1 MNGDTAHQEKHFEAY
16 IVQQLQKQGWL
27 IGDTAHYDTERA
39 LYPDD
44 LVAWL
49 EATQADKWA
58 KLCKDYPADPRGALM
73 DRLAKTLDKDGT
85 VQALRRGFSIAGCGH
100 IDLSEAAPE
109 DARNAEVLKRYTANL
124 LRVVPQLKYHP
135 ARELA
140 IDLVFFI
147 NGIPVA
153 TVEVKTDFTQS
164 AEAAVDQYK
173 TDRLPTDPKT
183 KRREPLL
190 TFKRGAV
197 VHFALSDSDI
207 QMATKLDGENTY
219 FLPFNQGDAGHAGN
233 PPRLGRRARDASSSA
248 GRPPDQ
254 PAPAPTSLRSG
265 TVSPADSEYPVA
277 YFWQQVCQR
286 DAWLRIFHSFVY
298 VEKKDVVDLKGNWSK
313 KETLIFPRYHQWAA
327 VNAMIADAKA
337 NGAGLQ
343 YLCEHSA
350 GSGKTSTIAWTA
362 HDLIRLRRDDGEA
375 IFNSVIIVTD
385 RTVLDSQLQDAVK
398 QIDHQFGVIAA
409 IDRQK
414 SSKSKSKQL
423 AEALIAGTPIIVVTI
438 QTFPYAMEAIVTEAG
453 LKDKNFAII
462 IDEAHASQ
470 TGTNATKLQAALSLG
485 SKSDMANMSVE
496 ELLEQLQKS
505 RVRPKNLS
513 HFAFTATPKHST
525 LMLFG
530 RTKDGGK
537 ASKTNL
543 PASFHKYPMRQA
555 IEEGFI
561 LDVLKGYTPYQT
573 AFNLTKQLEDKKRV
587 GGKAAKQA
595 LAQWMSLHPTNVTQK
610 VQFIIEHFSK
620 NVSALLDG
628 KAKAMVVTS
637 SRAAAV
643 RYKKSFDAYIAKHPE
658 HAGIRSLVAF
668 SGKLTAKQVMHND
681 DQRND
686 DQRLAGDVFVVD
698 DADEFTEVSMNPD
711 IAGQDL
717 RIAFE
722 RPEYRVMLVADK
734 FQTGFDQP
742 KLVAM
747 YLDKKIANDV
757 EIVQTLSRLNR
768 TAPGKDQTFVID
780 FINAPENVRRAF
792 AMYDDGAL
800 IEEPQDLD
808 VVYDIQKLLDAHGL
822 YESEDL
828 EAFKQA
834 RFKTLRDIT
843 QAQEP
848 QHKAP
853 QHRELFAA
861 TERPTRLYNQK
872 LKMMRDAIATWES
885 AYEKARANQ
894 DAAGMKSADHQRKDT
909 AEQIAALMAFK
920 SGLARFCR
928 TYAYIAQLIDFG
940 DPALENFAAFAK
952 LLSKRLDGVPADRV
966 DLKGL
971 VLSGFDIKAR
981 TAAEVREPGKPYL
994 KPIGAGGG
1002 GKADEPNYL
1011 KEIIDRLNRLF
1022 GDATPLRDQ
1031 ATFVNHIAAIAKESD
1046 VVMAQVENNNREQ
1059 ALKGNLPGA
1068 VQQGVVRALTSHQK
1082 LATQVLKAD
1091 RQAMSALTDLIYELI
1106 RDRRMIDLNDLNA

>member
-1 MNGDTAHQEKHFEAY
+1 MQGDTAHQEQHFEAY
-16 IVQQLQKQGWL
+16 IVQQLQKQGWQV
-27 IGDTAHYDTERA
+27 GDTRHYDTERA

-49 EATQADKWA
+49 EATQPEKWA
-58 KLCKDYPADPRGALM
+58 KLCKDHPADPRGALM
-73 DRLAKTLDKDGT
+73 ERLAKTLEADGT
-85 VQALRRGFSIAGCGH
+85 VQALRRGFAIAGCGH

-109 DARNAEVLKRYTANL
+109 DARNAEVTKRYQANI

-147 NGIPVA
+147 NGVPVA

-164 AEAAVDQYK
+164 AAAAVEQYK
-173 TDRLPTDPKT
+173 TDRLPQDPKT

-190 TFKRGAV
+190 SFKRGAV

-207 QMATKLDGENTY
+207 QMATKLDGENTF
-219 FLPFNQGDAGHAGN
+219 FLPFNQGNEGHAGN
-233 PPRLGRRARDASSSA
+233 PARKD
-248 GRPPDQ
+248 G
-254 PAPAPTSLRSG
+254 
-265 TVSPADSEYPVA
+265 EYPVA
-277 YFWQQVCQR
+277 YFWEKVCQR

-313 KETLIFPRYHQWAA
+313 KETLIFPRYHQWDA

-337 NGAGLQ
+337 NGAGMQ

-362 HDLIRLRRDDGEA
+362 HDLIRLRRDNGES
-375 IFNSVIIVTD
+375 IFHSVIIVTD

-423 AEALIAGTPIIVVTI
+423 AEALLNGTPIIVVTI
-438 QTFPYAMEAIVTEAG
+438 QTFPYAMEAIVTEKG
-453 LKDKNFAII
+453 LKDRSFAVI

-485 SKSDMANMSVE
+485 SKGDMAGMSVE

-505 RVRPKNLS
+505 RSRPKNLS

-525 LMLFG
+525 FMLFG
-530 RTKDGGK
+530 RTQDGGK
-537 ASKTNL
+537 PSKTNL
-543 PASFHKYPMRQA
+543 PAAFHKYPMRQA

-573 AFNLTKQLEDKKRV
+573 AFNLAKQLDDTQRV
-587 GGKAAKQA
+587 SGKAAKRA

-610 VQFIIEHFSK
+610 VQFIVEHFSK
-620 NVSALLDG
+620 NVAALLDG

-643 RYKKSFDAYIAKHPE
+643 RYKKGFDAYIAKHPE

-668 SGKLTAKQVMHND
+668 SGKLTGKQVMHSD
-681 DQRND
+681 DE
-686 DQRLAGDVFVVD
+686 RLSGDVFVVD
-698 DADEFTEVSMNPD
+698 EKEEFSELSMNPG
-711 IAGQDL
+711 ASGRDL

-747 YLDKKIANDV
+747 YIDKKIANDV
-757 EIVQTLSRLNR
+757 EIVQTFSRLNR
-768 TAPGKDQTFVID
+768 TAPGKDETFIID
-780 FINAPENVRRAF
+780 FVNSPENVKLAF
-792 AMYDDGAL
+792 SKYDDGAL
-800 IEEPQDLD
+800 IEEAQDLN
-808 VVYDIQKLLDAHGL
+808 VVYDIKKLLDAHGL
-822 YESEDL
+822 YEADDL

-834 RFKTLRDIT
+834 RFKSLRDIT
-843 QAQEP
+843 QSQEP
-848 QHKAP
+848 QHKA
-853 QHRELFAA
+853 LYAA
-861 TERPTRLYNQK
+861 TERPTRLYNLK
-872 LKMMRDAIATWES
+872 LKMLRGAIATWEF
-885 AYEKARANQ
+885 AYGKARANK
-894 DAAGMKSADHQRKDT
+894 DEAGMKSADHQRKDA
-909 AEQIAALMAFK
+909 AEQLAALMSFK
-920 SGLARFCR
+920 SSLARFCR
-928 TYAYIAQLIDFG
+928 AYAYIAQLIDFG
-940 DPALENFAAFAK
+940 DPELENFAAFAK
-952 LLSKRLDGVPADRV
+952 LLGKRLDGVPADRV

-971 VLSGFDIKAR
+971 VLSGFDIKTR
-981 TAAEVREPGKPYL
+981 TEGTGEEPKKSKL
-994 KPIGAGGG
+994 KPIGAGGSG
-1002 GKADEPNYL
+1002 RSDEPNYL

-1031 ATFVNHIAAIAKESD
+1031 AIFVNHIAAIAKESD
-1046 VVMAQVENNNREQ
+1046 VVMAQVENNSREQ

-1091 RQAMSALTDLIYELI
+1091 RQAMAALTDIIYELI
-1106 RDRRMIDLNDLNA
+1106 RDRRTIDLDDLNA

>member
-1 MNGDTAHQEKHFEAY
+1 MNGDSAHQEKHFEAY

-27 IGDTAHYDTERA
+27 IGDTKHYDTERA
-39 LYPDD
+39 QYPDD

-58 KLCKDYPADPRGALM
+58 KLRKDYPADPRGALM
-73 DRLAKTLDKDGT
+73 DRLAKALDKDGT
-85 VQALRRGFSIAGCGH
+85 AQALRRGFSIAGCGH

-109 DARNAEVLKRYTANL
+109 DARNAEVVKRYAANI

-173 TDRLPTDPKT
+173 TDRLPLDPKT
-183 KRREPLL
+183 RRREPLL

-207 QMATKLDGENTY
+207 QMATRLDGENTY
-219 FLPFNQGDAGHAGN
+219 FLPFNQGNAGHAGN
-233 PPRLGRRARDASSSA
+233 PPRTDG
-248 GRPPDQ
+248 
-254 PAPAPTSLRSG
+254 
-265 TVSPADSEYPVA
+265 EYPVA

-298 VEKKDVVDLKGNWSK
+298 VEKKDVADLKGNWSK
-313 KETLIFPRYHQWAA
+313 KETLIFPRYHQWSA

-337 NGAGLQ
+337 NGAGMQ

-453 LKDKNFAII
+453 LKDKSFAII

-485 SKSDMANMSVE
+485 NGGDMASMSVE

-505 RVRPKNLS
+505 RVRPKNLC

-537 ASKTNL
+537 PSKTNL

-573 AFNLTKQLEDKKRV
+573 AFNLAKQLEDKQRV

-643 RYKKSFDAYIAKHPE
+643 RYKKGFDAYIAKHPE

-668 SGKLTAKQVMHND
+668 SGKLTGKQVMHND
-681 DQRND
+681 DE
-686 DQRLAGDVFVVD
+686 RLAGDVFV
-698 DADEFTEVSMNPD
+698 ADEAEDFTEVNMNPD
-711 IAGQDL
+711 ISGQDL

-768 TAPGKDQTFVID
+768 TAPGKDATFVID

-792 AMYDDGAL
+792 SIYDGGAL
-800 IEEPQDLD
+800 IEEEQDLD
-808 VVYDIQKLLDAHGL
+808 VVYDIQKQLDVHGL
-822 YESEDL
+822 YEAVDL

-848 QHKAP
+848 QHKA
-853 QHRELFAA
+853 LYAA

-885 AYEKARANQ
+885 AYEKARANK
-894 DAAGMKSADHQRKDT
+894 DEAGMKSADHQRKDT

-940 DPALENFAAFAK
+940 DPGLENFAAFAK
-952 LLSKRLDGVPADRV
+952 LLSKRLDGVPVDRV
-966 DLKGL
+966 DLNGL
-971 VLSGFDIKAR
+971 VLAGFDIKAR
-981 TAAEVREPGKPYL
+981 NALEIREPEKPYL
-994 KPIGAGGG
+994 KPVGPGGG
-1002 GKADEPNYL
+1002 GKADAPNYL

-1031 ATFVNHIAAIAKESD
+1031 ATFVNHITAIAKESD
-1046 VVMAQVENNNREQ
+1046 VVMAQVENNSREQ

-1082 LATQVLKAD
+1082 IATQVLKAD

-1106 RDRRMIDLNDLNA
+1106 RDRRMIDLDDLNA